1 MTLKIRKVQREDQSI
16 LLVVHDRSG
25 QSHDLIEK
33 TTQYLSEMIR
43 QESTND
49 NRYIDDP
56 VEMPGTRDEATDPAD
71 PD

>member
-33 TTQYLSEMIR
+33 TTLYLSEMIR
-43 QESTND
+43 QESTNEEVE
-49 NRYIDDP
+49 DDT
-56 VEMPGTRDEATDPAD
+56 ETDSNQD
-71 PD
+71 S

>member
-25 QSHDLIEK
+25 NSHDLIEK
-33 TTQYLSEMIR
+33 TTLYLSEMIR

-49 NRYIDDP
+49 DIPDNKEE
-56 VEMPGTRDEATDPAD
+56 VEDEIH
-71 PD
+71 

>member
-33 TTQYLSEMIR
+33 TTLYLSEMIR
-43 QESTND
+43 NESTNEEVE
-49 NRYIDDP
+49 DDT
-56 VEMPGTRDEATDPAD
+56 ETDSNQD
-71 PD
+71 S

>member
-33 TTQYLSEMIR
+33 TTLYLSEMIR

-49 NRYIDDP
+49 NEPEI
-56 VEMPGTRDEATDPAD
+56 TDSEEEEC
-71 PD
+71 

>member
-33 TTQYLSEMIR
+33 TTLYLSEMIR

-49 NRYIDDP
+49 DI
-56 VEMPGTRDEATDPAD
+56 PGTRDETTDSAD
-71 PD
+71 QD

>member
-43 QESTND
+43 QESTPNSEEE
-49 NRYIDDP
+49 
-56 VEMPGTRDEATDPAD
+56 VEDEIH
-71 PD
+71 